1 MSATGQELSLAQLK
15 KLHRQKTGD
24 LLRYA
29 VLAGGLIAEQET
41 AVLDCLTTFGEAY
54 GLAFQIYDDIL
65 DVTAT
70 TAEMGKVTH
79 KDQAEQKNTY
89 PGLLGLAGAKGEL
102 DLALKTARGAVA
114 ELGRLTGKE
123 TVILDDFLA
132 YYRI

>member
-1 MSATGQELSLAQLK
+1 M
-15 KLHRQKTGD
+15 
-24 LLRYA
+24 
-29 VLAGGLIAEQET
+29 IAEQET

-70 TAEMGKVTH
+70 TAEMGKATH
-79 KDQAEQKNTY
+79 KDQAGQKNTY

-102 DLALKTARGAVA
+102 EAALTTARGAAA

>member
-1 MSATGQELSLAQLK
+1 MVAGQATDVSATGQELSLAQLK
-15 KLHRQKTGD
+15 KLHRQKTGA

-70 TAEMGKVTH
+70 TAEMGKATH
-79 KDQAEQKNTY
+79 KDQAEQKHL
-89 PGLLGLAGAKGEL
+89 PGLVRLSGGQRGIRGGLNHARRRGRTGAP
-102 DLALKTARGAVA
+102 DW
-114 ELGRLTGKE
+114 
-123 TVILDDFLA
+123 
-132 YYRI
+132 